1 MAKKSGL
8 GKGLDLLIPNNANI
22 KTEEKIDENSTQE
35 KAEVFIKLSQVEPN
49 KSQPRKNFNEDSL
62 IELSESIKQF
72 GIIQPLIVQ
81 KKEDYYE
88 IIAGERRW
96 RAAKLAGLKEIPVII
111 REYSDEERMEIAL
124 IENLQREDLNP
135 VEEALAYKSLI
146 KEYNLKQ
153 DEIAE
158 KVSKSRTAVTNSM
171 RLLNLPEEVQ
181 NMIVDEM
188 ISSGH
193 GRALLAIEDEKT
205 QITIANKIF
214 EEKLSVRET
223 ERLVKALNHPKEKKE
238 KEEYT
243 DTFIYEKFENDFK
256 EILGSNVSIKRKSRD
271 KGKIEIDYYSNEDL
285 ERIMDLMKSISIKE

>member
-8 GKGLDLLIPNNANI
+8 GKGLDLLIPNNTSI
-22 KTEEKIDENSTQE
+22 KTDEKMEEKLTEK
-35 KAEVFIKLSQVEPN
+35 KAEVFVKLSQVEPN

-72 GIIQPLIVQ
+72 GVIQPLIVQ
-81 KKEDYYE
+81 KKDDYYE

-111 REYSDEERMEIAL
+111 REYSDEERMEVAL

-193 GRALLAIEDEKT
+193 GSALLSIED
-205 QITIANKIF
+205 
-214 EEKLSVRET
+214 
-223 ERLVKALNHPKEKKE
+223 
-238 KEEYT
+238 
-243 DTFIYEKFENDFK
+243 
-256 EILGSNVSIKRKSRD
+256 
-271 KGKIEIDYYSNEDL
+271 
-285 ERIMDLMKSISIKE
+285 

>member
-8 GKGLDLLIPNNANI
+8 GKGLDLLIPNNTSI
-22 KTEEKIDENSTQE
+22 KTDEKMEEKLTEK
-35 KAEVFIKLSQVEPN
+35 KAEVFVKLSQVEPN

-72 GIIQPLIVQ
+72 GVIQPLIVQ
-81 KKEDYYE
+81 KKDDYYE

-111 REYSDEERMEIAL
+111 REYSDEERMEVAL

-193 GRALLAIEDEKT
+193 GRALLSIEDEKI
-205 QITIANKIF
+205 QINIANKIF

-223 ERLVKALNHPKEKKE
+223 EKLVKALNNPKEKKE

-256 EILGSNVSIKRKSRD
+256 EILGSNVSIKRKSKD

-285 ERIMDLMKSISIKE
+285 ERIMDLIKSIQ

>member
-1 MAKKSGL
+1 
-8 GKGLDLLIPNNANI
+8 
-22 KTEEKIDENSTQE
+22 
-35 KAEVFIKLSQVEPN
+35 
-49 KSQPRKNFNEDSL
+49 
-62 IELSESIKQF
+62 
-72 GIIQPLIVQ
+72 
-81 KKEDYYE
+81 
-88 IIAGERRW
+88 
-96 RAAKLAGLKEIPVII
+96 
-111 REYSDEERMEIAL
+111 
-124 IENLQREDLNP
+124 
-135 VEEALAYKSLI
+135 
-146 KEYNLKQ
+146 
-153 DEIAE
+153 
-158 KVSKSRTAVTNSM
+158 M

>member
-1 MAKKSGL
+1 M
-8 GKGLDLLIPNNANI
+8 
-22 KTEEKIDENSTQE
+22 
-35 KAEVFIKLSQVEPN
+35 
-49 KSQPRKNFNEDSL
+49 
-62 IELSESIKQF
+62 ESC
-72 GIIQPLIVQ
+72 
-81 KKEDYYE
+81 
-88 IIAGERRW
+88 
-96 RAAKLAGLKEIPVII
+96 KLAGLKEIPVII
-111 REYSDEERMEIAL
+111 REYSDEERMEVAL

-193 GRALLAIEDEKT
+193 GRALLSIEDEKI
-205 QITIANKIF
+205 QINIANKIF

-223 ERLVKALNHPKEKKE
+223 EKLVKALNNPKEKK
-238 KEEYT
+238 
-243 DTFIYEKFENDFK
+243 
-256 EILGSNVSIKRKSRD
+256 KRKSIQILLSTRNL
-271 KGKIEIDYYSNEDL
+271 KMILKRYWEAMSQSKEKA
-285 ERIMDLMKSISIKE
+285 RIREK

>member
-8 GKGLDLLIPNNANI
+8 GKGLDLLIPNNTSI
-22 KTEEKIDENSTQE
+22 KTEEKLEEKLIEK
-35 KAEVFIKLSQVEPN
+35 KAEVFVKLSQVEPN

-72 GIIQPLIVQ
+72 GVIQPLIVQ
-81 KKEDYYE
+81 KKQDYYE

-111 REYSDEERMEIAL
+111 REYSDEERMEVAL

-158 KVSKSRTAVTNSM
+158 KVSKSRAAVTNSM
-171 RLLNLPEEVQ
+171 RLLNLPEGIQ

-193 GRALLAIEDEKT
+193 GRALLAIEDEET
-205 QITIANKIF
+205 QINIANKIF

-223 ERLVKALNHPKEKKE
+223 EKLVKALNHPKEKKE

-271 KGKIEIDYYSNEDL
+271 KGKIEIEYYSNEDL

>member
-22 KTEEKIDENSTQE
+22 KTEEKTDENSIQE
-35 KAEVFIKLSQVEPN
+35 KAEVFVKLSQVEPN

>member
-8 GKGLDLLIPNNANI
+8 GKGLDLLIPNNTSI
-22 KTEEKIDENSTQE
+22 KTDEKMEEKLTEK
-35 KAEVFIKLSQVEPN
+35 KAEVFVKLSQVEPN

-72 GIIQPLIVQ
+72 GVIQPLIVQ
-81 KKEDYYE
+81 KKDDYYE

-111 REYSDEERMEIAL
+111 REYSDEERMEVAL

-193 GRALLAIEDEKT
+193 GRALLSIEDEKI
-205 QITIANKIF
+205 QINIANKIF

-223 ERLVKALNHPKEKKE
+223 EKLVKALNNPKEKKE

-256 EILGSNVSIKRKSRD
+256 EILGSNVSIKRKSKD
-271 KGKIEIDYYSNEDL
+271 KGKI
-285 ERIMDLMKSISIKE
+285 

>member
-1 MAKKSGL
+1 
-8 GKGLDLLIPNNANI
+8 
-22 KTEEKIDENSTQE
+22 
-35 KAEVFIKLSQVEPN
+35 
-49 KSQPRKNFNEDSL
+49 
-62 IELSESIKQF
+62 
-72 GIIQPLIVQ
+72 
-81 KKEDYYE
+81 
-88 IIAGERRW
+88 
-96 RAAKLAGLKEIPVII
+96 
-111 REYSDEERMEIAL
+111 
-124 IENLQREDLNP
+124 
-135 VEEALAYKSLI
+135 
-146 KEYNLKQ
+146 
-153 DEIAE
+153 
-158 KVSKSRTAVTNSM
+158 
-171 RLLNLPEEVQ
+171 
-181 NMIVDEM
+181 MIVDEM

>member
-8 GKGLDLLIPNNANI
+8 GKGLDLLIPNNTSI
-22 KTEEKIDENSTQE
+22 KTDEKMEEKLTEK
-35 KAEVFIKLSQVEPN
+35 KAEVFVKLSQVEPN

-72 GIIQPLIVQ
+72 GVIQPLIVQ
-81 KKEDYYE
+81 KKDDYYE

-111 REYSDEERMEIAL
+111 REYSDEERMEVAL

-193 GRALLAIEDEKT
+193 GRALLSIEDEKI
-205 QITIANKIF
+205 QINIANKIF

-223 ERLVKALNHPKEKKE
+223 EKLVKALNNPKERKE

-256 EILGSNVSIKRKSRD
+256 EILGSNVSIKRKSKD

-285 ERIMDLMKSISIKE
+285 ERIMDLIKSIQ

>member
-1 MAKKSGL
+1 MAKRSGL
-8 GKGLDLLIPNNANI
+8 GKGLDLLIPNNASI
-22 KTEEKIDENSTQE
+22 ETDQKIEKTSEEK
-35 KAEVFIKLSQVEPN
+35 KVEVFVKLSQVEPN

-72 GIIQPLIVQ
+72 GVIQPLIVQ
-81 KKEDYYE
+81 KREDYYE

-111 REYSDEERMEIAL
+111 KEYSDEEKMEIAL

-135 VEEALAYKSLI
+135 IEEAFAYKRLI
-146 KEYNLKQ
+146 NEYNLKQ

-158 KVSKSRTAVTNSM
+158 KISKSRTAVTNSM
-171 RLLNLPEEVQ
+171 RLLNLSEEVQ

-193 GRALLAIEDEKT
+193 GRALLAIEDEEE
-205 QITIANKIF
+205 QISIANKVF

-223 ERLVKALNHPKEKKE
+223 EKLVKSLNHPKEKKE
-238 KEEYT
+238 KEYYT

-256 EILGSNVSIKRKSRD
+256 EIIGNNVSIKRKSKD
-271 KGKIEIDYYSNEDL
+271 KGKIEIDYYSSEDL
-285 ERIMDLMKSISIKE
+285 ERIMDLMKSISIK

>member
-22 KTEEKIDENSTQE
+22 KTEEKGEVKLTE
-35 KAEVFIKLSQVEPN
+35 KKAEVFVKVSQVEPN

-72 GIIQPLIVQ
+72 GVIQPLIVQ

-111 REYSDEERMEIAL
+111 REYSDEERMEVAL

-193 GRALLAIEDEKT
+193 GRALLGIEDEKT
-205 QITIANKIF
+205 QISIANKIF

-223 ERLVKALNHPKEKKE
+223 EKLVKALNHPKEKKE

-271 KGKIEIDYYSNEDL
+271 KGKIEIDYYSSEDL

>member
-8 GKGLDLLIPNNANI
+8 GKGLDLLIPNNTSI
-22 KTEEKIDENSTQE
+22 KTDEKMEEKLTEK
-35 KAEVFIKLSQVEPN
+35 KAEVFVKLSQVEPN

-72 GIIQPLIVQ
+72 GVIQPLIVQ
-81 KKEDYYE
+81 KKDDYYE

-111 REYSDEERMEIAL
+111 REYSDEERMEVAL

-171 RLLNLPEEVQ
+171 RLLNLPEEIQ

-193 GRALLAIEDEKT
+193 GRALLSIEDEKI
-205 QITIANKIF
+205 QINIANKIF

-223 ERLVKALNHPKEKKE
+223 EKLVKALNNPKEKKE
-238 KEEYT
+238 REEYT

-256 EILGSNVSIKRKSRD
+256 EILGSNVSIKRKSKD

-285 ERIMDLMKSISIKE
+285 ERIMDLIKSIQ

>member
-8 GKGLDLLIPNNANI
+8 GKGLDLLIPNNTSI
-22 KTEEKIDENSTQE
+22 KTDEKMEEKLTEK
-35 KAEVFIKLSQVEPN
+35 KAEVFVKLSQVEPN

-72 GIIQPLIVQ
+72 GVIQPLIVQ
-81 KKEDYYE
+81 KKDDYYE

-111 REYSDEERMEIAL
+111 REYSDEERMEVAL

-188 ISSGH
+188 IISGH
-193 GRALLAIEDEKT
+193 GRALLSIEDEKI
-205 QITIANKIF
+205 QINIANKIF

-223 ERLVKALNHPKEKKE
+223 EKLVKALNNPKEKKE

-256 EILGSNVSIKRKSRD
+256 EILGSNVSIKRKSKD

-285 ERIMDLMKSISIKE
+285 ERIMDLIKSIQ

>member
-8 GKGLDLLIPNNANI
+8 GKGLDLLIPNNTSI
-22 KTEEKIDENSTQE
+22 KTHEKMEEKLTEK
-35 KAEVFIKLSQVEPN
+35 KAEVFVKLSQVEPN

-72 GIIQPLIVQ
+72 GVIQPLIVQ
-81 KKEDYYE
+81 KKDDYYE

-111 REYSDEERMEIAL
+111 REYSDEERMEVAL

-193 GRALLAIEDEKT
+193 GRALLSIEDEKI
-205 QITIANKIF
+205 QINIANKIF

-223 ERLVKALNHPKEKKE
+223 EKLVKALNNPKEKKE

-256 EILGSNVSIKRKSRD
+256 EILGSNVSIKRKSKD

-285 ERIMDLMKSISIKE
+285 ERIMDLIKSIQ

>member
-1 MAKKSGL
+1 MAKRSGL
-8 GKGLDLLIPNNANI
+8 GKGLDLLIPNSASI
-22 KTEEKIDENSTQE
+22 GTDEKPEEQLTEK
-35 KAEVFIKLSQVEPN
+35 KAEVFMKLSEVEPN
-49 KSQPRKNFNEDSL
+49 KLQPRKNFNEDSL
-62 IELSESIKQF
+62 IELSESIKRF
-72 GIIQPLIVQ
+72 GVIQPLIVQ

-111 REYSDEERMEIAL
+111 REYSDEQKMEIAL
-124 IENLQREDLNP
+124 IENIQREDLNP
-135 VEEALAYKSLI
+135 IEEALAYKRLI

-158 KVSKSRTAVTNSM
+158 KISKSRTAVTNSM

-205 QITIANKIF
+205 QISIANKIF
-214 EEKLSVRET
+214 EENLSVRET
-223 ERLVKALNHPKEKKE
+223 EKLIKALKHPKEKKE
-238 KEEYT
+238 KEDYT

-256 EILGSNVSIKRKSRD
+256 EIIGSNVSIKRKSKD

-285 ERIMDLMKSISIKE
+285 ERIMDLIKSISTK